1 MSYNRIYLHNYIQ
14 GDIMSKRQEFFDQ
27 CIAIDTETTGKDF
40 TTAEVIELGYTTA
53 NDARNKL
60 VTFSKLYQPESG
72 TIPYEVSGITYID
85 NFMVAGEPV
94 FSYDEIETQLHTVF
108 KNPIY
113 VAHNSYYDM
122 KVLSRY
128 GLDDNC
134 TWLCTLK
141 LAEKLLKD
149 THKSLNLPYLR
160 YALHLDVDNNLACH
174 RAGTDALLTM
184 RLLDYFVTKMEED
197 AIIVPGQD
205 YLPQIQA
212 FLNKPREIKT
222 MPFGKYK
229 GKPLKD
235 VPRSYWIWAI
245 DNMDA
250 LNPEK
255 DAYDADLAT
264 AINKV
269 L

>member
-1 MSYNRIYLHNYIQ
+1 
-14 GDIMSKRQEFFDQ
+14 MSKKQDFLNQ
-27 CIAIDTETTGKDF
+27 CVAIDTETTGKDF
-40 TTAEVIELGYTTA
+40 NSAEVIELGYTTA
-53 NDARNKL
+53 ADATNRQ
-60 VTFSKLYQPESG
+60 VTFAKLYAPSDLH
-72 TIPYEVSGITYID
+72 IPYEVSAITHID
-85 NFMVAGEPV
+85 DNMICNEPQ
-94 FSYDEIETQLHTVF
+94 FSHEEVDLQLHTVF

-122 KVLSRY
+122 KVLTRY

-141 LAEKLLKD
+141 LAEKLLKEE
-149 THKSLNLPYLR
+149 HRSFNLPYLR
-160 YALHLDVDNNLACH
+160 YAMGLDVDNALACH
-174 RAGTDALLTM
+174 RAGTDSLLTM
-184 RLLDYFVTKMEED
+184 RLLDCFVTIMEEQG
-197 AIIVPGQD
+197 IIVPGQD

-212 FLNKPREIKT
+212 FLAKPREIKT

-235 VPRSYWIWAI
+235 VPRTYWIWAI

-255 DAYDADLAT
+255 DAYDEDLAN

>member
-1 MSYNRIYLHNYIQ
+1 
-14 GDIMSKRQEFFDQ
+14 MSKRQDFFNQ
-27 CIAIDTETTGKDF
+27 CVAIDTETTGKDF
-40 TTAEVIELGYTTA
+40 NNAEVIELGYTTA
-53 NDARNKL
+53 ADADNKL
-60 VTFSKLYQPESG
+60 ISFAKLYAPLDG
-72 TIPYEVSGITYID
+72 HVPYEVSAITHID
-85 NFMVAGEPV
+85 DFMVADEPTFTYEEV
-94 FSYDEIETQLHTVF
+94 ELQLHSVF

-122 KVLSRY
+122 KVLTKY
-128 GLDDNC
+128 GLNDNC

-141 LAEKLLKD
+141 LAEKLLKED
-149 THKSLNLPYLR
+149 HRSFNLPYLR
-160 YALHLDVDNNLACH
+160 YAMYLDVDNSLACH
-174 RAGTDALLTM
+174 RAGTDSLLTM
-184 RLLDYFVTKMEED
+184 RLLDCFVTKMEELGH
-197 AIIVPGQD
+197 IVPGQD

-212 FLNKPREIKT
+212 FLMKPREIKT